1 MDPHFAE
8 DLATT
13 SRIAIAVGSSKLTA
27 LAIAFA
33 FLVWGSGR

>member
-8 DLATT
+8 DLATA
-13 SRIAIAVGSSKLTA
+13 SRIAVAAGSFKLTA

-33 FLVWGSGR
+33 FLAWGSGR